1 MGRLAQF
8 SFFRCRKLLRIVSS
22 RAGGIKMPCQG
33 FYELPSTC
41 SVHQPNS
48 PHLAPFLGFLWGG
61 EEKNRKTC
69 WLFLRRVCWWCVS
82 MTHHCWWCVNT
93 KAWSVPFPK
102 AASCGFHCCL
112 QNASMYRCTVLYIGV
127 RLKFCQ
133 AVGQDAAALCLQ
145 DFGALHFIYSIN
157 VNLRPPTQMGERQ

>member
-48 PHLAPFLGFLWGG
+48 PHLAPFLGFL
-61 EEKNRKTC
+61 
-69 WLFLRRVCWWCVS
+69 
-82 MTHHCWWCVNT
+82 
-93 KAWSVPFPK
+93 
-102 AASCGFHCCL
+102 
-112 QNASMYRCTVLYIGV
+112 
-127 RLKFCQ
+127 
-133 AVGQDAAALCLQ
+133 
-145 DFGALHFIYSIN
+145 
-157 VNLRPPTQMGERQ
+157 